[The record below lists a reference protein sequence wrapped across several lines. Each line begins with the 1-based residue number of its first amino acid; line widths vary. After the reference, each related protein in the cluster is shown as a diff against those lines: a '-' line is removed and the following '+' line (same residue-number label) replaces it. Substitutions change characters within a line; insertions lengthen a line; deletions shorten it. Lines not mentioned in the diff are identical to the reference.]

1 MKSWTLRS
9 CILFF
14 ILPVLLLGELVMGNQ
29 WCIFFFFS
37 FGLFCL
43 DDDDGFGFREM
54 MHGYASDDL
63 FHPS

>member
-1 MKSWTLRS
+1 MHT
-9 CILFF
+9 IF

-29 WCIFFFFS
+29 CCIFFFF
-37 FGLFCL
+37 FLFCL

-63 FHPS
+63 FHPY